1 MGLPGPISHGK
12 ERTIPMEQKSLVAP
26 DILSAFG
33 LSPACPVLP
42 LKGGHINDTFLVED
56 QGKFTLQRI
65 NRFVFARPQDIMENI
80 TGVTEFLR
88 KKILARG
95 GNPDR
100 ETLNIR
106 RTVDGAVLY
115 TDREGEPWR
124 CMTYVDGASSRE
136 TVESAAMLRE
146 AGRAFG
152 EFQKLL
158 SDYPAHTLHETI
170 ANFHNTPERF
180 RQLMDAVRGDKGGRV
195 SQVGPELAFAAQRE
209 GSCSLLTD
217 LLKEGKLPL
226 RVTHNDTKM
235 SNVLMDDATGKA
247 LCVIDLD
254 TVMPGLAAFDFGD
267 SIRTGA
273 TTAAEDEADLS
284 KVHFD
289 LGLFEAYGEGF
300 LSAAGD
306 ALTPLELETL
316 PDGAILMTFEVGIRF
331 LADYLNGDVYF
342 RTAYPE
348 HNLVRARNQFRL
360 VEEMEQSRSQMGDIL
375 RRHL

>member
-1 MGLPGPISHGK
+1 
-12 ERTIPMEQKSLVAP
+12 MEHNLLVTP
-26 DILSAFG
+26 EILAAFG
-33 LSPACPVLP
+33 LSPACSVTP
-42 LKGGHINDTFLVED
+42 LKGGHINDTFLVTD
-56 QGKFTLQRI
+56 GRKFTLQRI
-65 NRFVFARPQDIMENI
+65 NRYVFPSPENIMENI

-88 KKILARG
+88 KKILDRG
-95 GNPDR
+95 GDPDR

-115 TDREGEPWR
+115 TDKSGEPWR

-136 TVESAAMLRE
+136 TVENAAMLRE

-158 SDYPAHTLHETI
+158 SSYPAETLHETI
-170 ANFHNTPERF
+170 VDFHNTPERY
-180 RQLMDAVRGDKGGRV
+180 RQLVEAAQKDPAGRLA
-195 SQVGPELAFAAQRE
+195 QVGTEMAFAAERE
-209 GSCSLLTD
+209 KSCALLMD
-217 LLKEGKLPL
+217 LLREGKLPL

-254 TVMPGLAAFDFGD
+254 TVMPGLTAFDFGD
-267 SIRTGA
+267 SIRAGA

-289 LGLFEAYGEGF
+289 LGLFEAYTEGF

-306 ALTPLELETL
+306 ALTDLELKTL

-348 HNLVRARNQFRL
+348 HNLVRARNQL
-360 VEEMEQSRSQMGDIL
+360 KLAAEMEKQRSGMDKIIRKYL
-375 RRHL
+375 